1 MEELKTVFADI
12 NEIIEKNVKETI
24 EKHNVET
31 GKLMLKMELVQQLGS
46 VINSSCLQVLDEVEN
61 DVLNSVIFMTQSF
74 YRNSMM
80 CLRSAMELSLSFI
93 YYHDRNYE
101 FLLWKNN
108 RMDMTWSKLF
118 DSDNSIISKKYLDLF
133 ISGNLKIDELRET
146 IKKHYHE
153 CSEYVH
159 GKYEYMQSIN
169 EMKIQY
175 DAESVKEYFEQAN
188 GVIDILI
195 LLLFIRF
202 GEEYNF
208 RNLADDKTSIWNPI
222 IKRYGGELQ

>member
-1 MEELKTVFADI
+1 MEELKKVFSDI
-12 NEIIEKNVKETI
+12 NEVIDENVKETI
-24 EKHNVET
+24 EKHNVEI
-31 GKLMLKMELVQQLGS
+31 GKLLLKMEIVQQFGS
-46 VINSSCLQVLDEVEN
+46 VISSSCSEVLNEVQN
-61 DVLNSVIFMTQSF
+61 DILNSVIFMSQAF

-118 DSDNSIISKKYLDLF
+118 DSENSVISQKYLNLF
-133 ISGNLKIDELRET
+133 ISGNLKIDELQET
-146 IKKHYHE
+146 IRKHYHE

-169 EMKIQY
+169 EMKVEY
-175 DAESVKEYFEQAN
+175 AAGAVKEYFEQAN

-202 GEEYNF
+202 GAEYNL
-208 RNLADDKTSIWNPI
+208 RTLVDDKIDIWNPI
-222 IKRYGGELQ
+222 IKRYGGEI

>member
-1 MEELKTVFADI
+1 MDEIKNVFA
-12 NEIIEKNVKETI
+12 EISKIVEKNINETI

-31 GKLMLKMELVQQLGS
+31 AKLLLKMELVQQMEN
-46 VINSSCLQVLDEVEN
+46 VIDSNCIDVLKEVEN
-61 DVLNSVIFMTQSF
+61 DVLNSIVFMSQAF

-80 CLRSAMELSLSFI
+80 CLRSALELTLSFF

-108 RMDMTWSKLF
+108 RMDMTWAKLF

-133 ISGNLKIDELRET
+133 TLGDVKIDELRET
-146 IKKHYHE
+146 IGRRYHE

-169 EMKIQY
+169 EIKIGY
-175 DAESVKEYFEQAN
+175 DENFVKEFFEQAN
-188 GVIDILI
+188 GIIDILI
-195 LLLFIRF
+195 LLIFIRF
-202 GEEYNF
+202 DKEYGLK
-208 RNLADDKTSIWNPI
+208 NLMSDKISIWNPI
-222 IKRYGGELQ
+222 IKKYRGE

>member
-1 MEELKTVFADI
+1 MKELKKVFEDI
-12 NEIIEKNVKETI
+12 NEVIDKNVNETI

-31 GKLMLKMELVQQLGS
+31 GKLLLKMELVQQLGS
-46 VINSSCLQVLDEVEN
+46 AIKSSCLEVLNEVEN
-61 DVLNSVIFMTQSF
+61 DVLNSIVFMSQSF

-118 DSDNSIISKKYLDLF
+118 DSDNSIISQKYLNLF

-146 IKKHYHE
+146 IRKHYHE

-169 EMKIQY
+169 EMKIEY
-175 DAESVKEYFEQAN
+175 AAEAVKEYFEQAN

-202 GEEYNF
+202 GEECNL
-208 RNLADDKTSIWNPI
+208 RTLADDKIGIWNPI
-222 IKRYGGELQ
+222 IKRYGGEL

>member
-1 MEELKTVFADI
+1 MEELKKVFSDI
-12 NEIIEKNVKETI
+12 NEVIDENVKETI
-24 EKHNVET
+24 EKHNVEF
-31 GKLMLKMELVQQLGS
+31 GKLLLKMEIVQQFGS
-46 VINSSCLQVLDEVEN
+46 VISSSCSEVLNEVQN
-61 DVLNSVIFMTQSF
+61 DILNSVIFMSQAF

-118 DSDNSIISKKYLDLF
+118 DSENSVISQKYLNLF

-146 IKKHYHE
+146 IRKHYHE

-169 EMKIQY
+169 EMKVEY
-175 DAESVKEYFEQAN
+175 AAGAVKEYFEQAN

-202 GEEYNF
+202 GAEYNL
-208 RNLADDKTSIWNPI
+208 RTLVDDKIDIWNPI
-222 IKRYGGELQ
+222 IKRYGGEI

>member
-1 MEELKTVFADI
+1 MEELKKVFSDI
-12 NEIIEKNVKETI
+12 NEVIDENVKETI
-24 EKHNVET
+24 EKHNVEI
-31 GKLMLKMELVQQLGS
+31 GKLLLKMEIVQQFGS
-46 VINSSCLQVLDEVEN
+46 VISSSCSEVLNEVQN
-61 DVLNSVIFMTQSF
+61 DILNSVIFMSQAF

-118 DSDNSIISKKYLDLF
+118 DSENSVISQKYLNLF

-146 IKKHYHE
+146 IRKHYHE

-169 EMKIQY
+169 EMKVEY
-175 DAESVKEYFEQAN
+175 AAGAVKEYFEQAN

-202 GEEYNF
+202 GAEYNL
-208 RNLADDKTSIWNPI
+208 RTLVDDKIDIWNPI
-222 IKRYGGELQ
+222 IKRYGGEI